1 MGKADRKR
9 TDGKVNKCIRGNLLL
24 SVERSADDS
33 RFIFLSG
40 KSKNQ
45 RSTDGV
51 TLKIEKKD
59 SSEKCNFIENPFF
72 FVSLLIESR
81 RELCYYNTEYLH
93 DFIRR
98 SSIVYAKSKKAGQ
111 FYKGKNKR

>member
-45 RSTDGV
+45 RPGLLGTVGGGFWQICV
-51 TLKIEKKD
+51 RWEK
-59 SSEKCNFIENPFF
+59 
-72 FVSLLIESR
+72 VRMLGL
-81 RELCYYNTEYLH
+81 
-93 DFIRR
+93 
-98 SSIVYAKSKKAGQ
+98 
-111 FYKGKNKR
+111 